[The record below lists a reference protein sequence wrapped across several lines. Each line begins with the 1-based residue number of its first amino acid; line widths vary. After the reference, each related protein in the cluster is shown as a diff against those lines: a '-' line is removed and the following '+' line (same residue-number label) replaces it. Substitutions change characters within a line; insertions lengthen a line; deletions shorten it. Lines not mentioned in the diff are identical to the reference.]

1 MRTDPDELL
10 AGRYRLLDEIGRG
23 GMGVVWRASDT
34 DLDRTVAIK
43 ELRLPD
49 GVDDGERAT
58 FYARLERE
66 ARAAARL
73 KHPGIVTVHDRLTVG
88 DRPWIVMEYVEGG
101 SLHDLLGEHERL
113 EVNAVAALGV
123 KMLTALRAAHAAGV
137 VHRDVKPANVLLEG
151 DRVVLTDFGIATLE
165 GDSTLTRSGAIL
177 GTPAFMAPEQ
187 VRGQDA
193 TPETDL
199 WSLGA
204 TLYAAVEG
212 QVPFGG
218 ASTGGIFVAI
228 ATEDP
233 HPFVHAGPLA
243 AVLTGLLDKDPAQR
257 LNADDTHRLLTE
269 VSRGAAPLPTRVAP
283 PPPPHVPVSPLPHVP
298 VSPPVPPPMPLL
310 PTRPAAGPAG
320 TLPPRPFLYAGA
332 AAGVIVAALVGT
344 LVLWPDSGSG
354 KAGGAPVPAVATT
367 PASSPPAYTPP
378 APAPA
383 TSYPVAPAHTPMSAV
398 AINRVFKKYMNS
410 LADHDMTNLRA
421 ACCPRLRSTL
431 LGFAL
436 NGYYVGRWK
445 MKPYTIPPGADQL
458 SVEAN
463 FTQEDPDTG
472 NSAGDI
478 DNQWIIERESD
489 GRYFVCGWLNYRG
502 Q

>member
-1 MRTDPDELL
+1 MRTDPDEIL
-10 AGRYRLLDEIGRG
+10 AGRYRLLDVIGRG
-23 GMGVVWRASDT
+23 GMGIVWRAWDT

-49 GVDDGERAT
+49 GVDESERGT

-73 KHPGIVTVHDRLTVG
+73 KHPWIVTVHDRLTVG

-101 SLHDLLGEHERL
+101 SLQDLLREHGRL
-113 EVNAVAALGV
+113 EVDAVAALGT

-151 DRVVLTDFGIATLE
+151 ERVVLTDFGIAALE

-212 QVPFGG
+212 RAPFGG
-218 ASTGGIFVAI
+218 ANTGGIFVAI

-233 HPFVHAGPLA
+233 HPFVHAGPLTP
-243 AVLTGLLDKDPAQR
+243 VLTGLLDKDPARR
-257 LNADDTHRLLTE
+257 LTADDAHRLLADLGRDAE
-269 VSRGAAPLPTRVAP
+269 PLPTRVAP
-283 PPPPHVPVSPLPHVP
+283 PLPPPGPPAAP
-298 VSPPVPPPMPLL
+298 SPPPTLRATASPTGPSLYVGAVVAVIAVVVALGAVLL
-310 PTRPAAGPAG
+310 
-320 TLPPRPFLYAGA
+320 
-332 AAGVIVAALVGT
+332 
-344 LVLWPDSGSG
+344 LWPDSRSG
-354 KAGGAPVPAVATT
+354 TTAANTGPSTATT
-367 PASSPPAYTPP
+367 PAPSVPQYTPS
-378 APAPA
+378 APA
-383 TSYPVAPAHTPMSAV
+383 TTYPAAPAHTSMSAD
-398 AINRVFKKYMNS
+398 AINRVFKNYMDG
-410 LADHDMTNLRA
+410 LADHNMTQLRA
-421 ACCPRLRSTL
+421 ATCPRLRSGL

-436 NGYYVGRWK
+436 NGYYVARWK
-445 MKPYTIPPGADQL
+445 MKPYTIPEDVDQL
-458 SVEAN
+458 SVEATL
-463 FTQEDPDTG
+463 TQEDPSTG
-472 NSAGDI
+472 RTAGHV
-478 DNQWIIERESD
+478 DNQWIVERDSD
-489 GRYFVCGWLNYRG
+489 HRYWVCGWLNDKG
-502 Q
+502 E

>member
-1 MRTDPDELL
+1 MRTDSDELL
-10 AGRYRLLDEIGRG
+10 AGRYRLLDVIGRG
-23 GMGVVWRASDT
+23 GMGVVWRARDT

-43 ELRLPD
+43 ELRLPE
-49 GVDDGERAT
+49 GVDDGERVT

-88 DRPWIVMEYVEGG
+88 GRPWIVMEYVEGG
-101 SLHDLLGEHERL
+101 SLHDLLGEHQRL
-113 EVNAVAALGV
+113 EVGAVAALGV

-165 GDSTLTRSGAIL
+165 GDNTLTRSGAIL

-218 ASTGGIFVAI
+218 ASAGGIFVAI

-233 HPFVHAGPLA
+233 HPFVHAGPLT
-243 AVLTGLLDKDPAQR
+243 AVLTGLLDKDPARR
-257 LNADDTHRLLTE
+257 LNADDAHRLLTE
-269 VSRGAAPLPTRVAP
+269 IGRGAAPLPTRAAS
-283 PPPPHVPVSPLPHVP
+283 PPPPHVPMSPPPHVP
-298 VSPPVPPPMPLL
+298 MSPPRPPPVPVP
-310 PTRPAAGPAG
+310 PTRPVAGPAG
-320 TLPPRPFLYAGA
+320 ARLPRPHVYIGAAGA
-332 AAGVIVAALVGT
+332 IVAALVAT
-344 LVLWPDSGSG
+344 SVLAPDSGSG
-354 KAGGAPVPAVATT
+354 KPRTPVTTVATT
-367 PASSPPAYTPP
+367 PASSAPVYTP
-378 APAPA
+378 PAPA
-383 TSYPVAPAHTPMSAV
+383 TSYPVAPAHTPMSAD
-398 AINRVFKKYMNS
+398 AINRVFKNYMNG
-410 LADHDMTNLRA
+410 LADHDMTELRTA
-421 ACCPRLRSTL
+421 TCPRLRSTL

-445 MKPYTIPPGADQL
+445 MKPYTIPPDADKL

-478 DNQWIIERESD
+478 DNQWIVERDSG
-489 GRYFVCGWLNYRG
+489 GRYWVCGWLNYRG

>member
-1 MRTDPDELL
+1 
-10 AGRYRLLDEIGRG
+10 
-23 GMGVVWRASDT
+23 MGVVWRGQDT

-49 GVDDGERAT
+49 DIDEGERAT

-101 SLHDLLGEHERL
+101 SLQDLLGEHKRL
-113 EVNAVAALGV
+113 EVNAVAALGT

-165 GDSTLTRSGAIL
+165 GDTTLTRSGAIL

-187 VRGQDA
+187 VRGQEA

-212 QVPFGG
+212 CVPFGG
-218 ASTGGIFVAI
+218 TNAGGIFVAI

-233 HPFVHAGPLA
+233 RPFVHAGPLT
-243 AVLTGLLDKDPAQR
+243 AVLEGLLSKDPTQR
-257 LNADDTHRLLTE
+257 LNAEDAHRLLAE
-269 VSRGAAPLPTRVAP
+269 LGNGAGALPTRVAP
-283 PPPPHVPVSPLPHVP
+283 PPPVRVP
-298 VSPPVPPPMPLL
+298 VSPP
-310 PTRPAAGPAG
+310 
-320 TLPPRPFLYAGA
+320 LPPGPPSGRLPPTWPVSRPVGARPPKPYLYAGA
-332 AAGVIVAALVGT
+332 AAVAGVVVTAVAAVAL
-344 LVLWPDSGSG
+344 LWPDSGSG
-354 KAGGAPVPAVATT
+354 GHGDPAAPVATT
-367 PASSPPAYTPP
+367 QALPTPSYTPP
-378 APAPA
+378 TPA
-383 TSYPVAPAHTPMSAV
+383 TTYPIDPAQTPMSADAV
-398 AINRVFKKYMNS
+398 DRVFKNYMNG
-410 LADHDMTNLRA
+410 LTYHNMTQLRA
-421 ACCPRLRSTL
+421 ATCPRLRSGL

-436 NGYYVGRWK
+436 NGYYVARWK
-445 MKPYTIPPGADQL
+445 MKPYTIPPNADQL
-458 SVEAN
+458 SVEAKL
-463 FTQEDPDTG
+463 TQQNPDTG
-472 NSAGDI
+472 RNAGDV
-478 DNQWIIERESD
+478 DNQWIVERDSD
-489 GRYFVCGWLNYRG
+489 GRYWVCGWLNDKNE
-502 Q
+502 

>member
-1 MRTDPDELL
+1 MRTDPDEFL
-10 AGRYRLLDEIGRG
+10 AGRYRLLDVIGRG
-23 GMGVVWRASDT
+23 GMGVVWRAWDA

-49 GVDDGERAT
+49 GVDEGERAT

-88 DRPWIVMEYVEGG
+88 GRPWIVMEYVEGG
-101 SLHDLLGEHERL
+101 SLQDLLREHQRL
-113 EVNAVAALGV
+113 DVGAVAALGT

-151 DRVVLTDFGIATLE
+151 ERVVLTDFGIAALE

-212 QVPFGG
+212 RVPFGG
-218 ASTGGIFVAI
+218 ANTGGIFVAI

-233 HPFVHAGPLA
+233 HPFVHAGPLT
-243 AVLTGLLDKDPAQR
+243 AVLAGLLDKDPARR
-257 LNADDTHRLLTE
+257 LNADDAHRLLTE
-269 VSRGAAPLPTRVAP
+269 LGRDAEPLPTRVAP
-283 PPPPHVPVSPLPHVP
+283 PPPPPASASSPAPPPGPFAMPLPPTLRATGP
-298 VSPPVPPPMPLL
+298 VGTRPTNPLL
-310 PTRPAAGPAG
+310 
-320 TLPPRPFLYAGA
+320 YV
-332 AAGVIVAALVGT
+332 GVAVAVVAVVIALGV
-344 LVLWPDSGSG
+344 VVSLWPDSKRGATGPNSEPGDSG
-354 KAGGAPVPAVATT
+354 TATT
-367 PASSPPAYTPP
+367 PASPAPQYTPS
-378 APAPA
+378 APA
-383 TSYPVAPAHTPMSAV
+383 TTYPATPAPTSMSAD
-398 AINRVFKKYMNS
+398 AINRVFKKYMDG
-410 LADHDMTNLRA
+410 LADHDMTQLRA
-421 ACCPRLRSTL
+421 ATCPRLRSGL

-436 NGYYVGRWK
+436 NGYYVARWK
-445 MKPYTIPPGADQL
+445 MKPYTIPTGADEL
-458 SVEAN
+458 SVEATL
-463 FTQEDPDTG
+463 TQQDPDTG
-472 NSAGDI
+472 RTAGRV
-478 DNQWIIERESD
+478 DNQWIIERDSD
-489 GRYFVCGWLNYRG
+489 DRYWVCGWLNDKG